1 MGTTDFGSA
10 SALIRSL
17 QWEYAMGVDNGNL
30 QWESSQGSG
39 QRIFDLDQ
47 YLSVLEELHLDGQR
61 FLNNG
66 FPLDSL
72 TFIVELDLL
81 NVLHGMGSIE
91 LGPNGSLQWE
101 STMGV
106 YNGDD

>member
-1 MGTTDFGSA
+1 
-10 SALIRSL
+10 
-17 QWEYAMGVDNGNL
+17 MGVCNGSR
-30 QWESSQGSG
+30 QWESTMGVFTESG

-47 YLSVLEELHLDGQR
+47 HSPVLEELHLDGQR

-81 NVLHGMGSIE
+81 NVLHGTGSIE